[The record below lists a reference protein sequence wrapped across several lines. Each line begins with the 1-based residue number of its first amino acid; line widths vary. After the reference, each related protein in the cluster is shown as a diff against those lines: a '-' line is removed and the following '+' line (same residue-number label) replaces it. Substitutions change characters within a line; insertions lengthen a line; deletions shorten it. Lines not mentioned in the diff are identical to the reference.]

1 MCGGQRVNGKRG
13 QQGGDRLPL
22 PQCASGERNRPA

>member
-13 QQGGDRLPL
+13 QQGGDRLAL
-22 PQCASGERNRPA
+22 S

>member
-13 QQGGDRLPL
+13 QQGGGRL
-22 PQCASGERNRPA
+22 

>member
-13 QQGGDRLPL
+13 QQGG
-22 PQCASGERNRPA
+22 

>member
-13 QQGGDRLPL
+13 QQGGDRLAL
-22 PQCASGERNRPA
+22 PT

>member
-13 QQGGDRLPL
+13 QQGGDRLAL
-22 PQCASGERNRPA
+22 PQ

>member
-13 QQGGDRLPL
+13 QQGGDRLAL
-22 PQCASGERNRPA
+22 P

>member
-13 QQGGDRLPL
+13 QQGGDRL
-22 PQCASGERNRPA
+22 